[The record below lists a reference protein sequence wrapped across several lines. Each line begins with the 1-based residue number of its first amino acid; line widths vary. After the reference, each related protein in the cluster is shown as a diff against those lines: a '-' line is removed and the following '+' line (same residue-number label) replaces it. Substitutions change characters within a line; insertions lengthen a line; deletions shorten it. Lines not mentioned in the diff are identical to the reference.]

1 LKTTK
6 EIILEELSKIEK
18 QPLYNKEIL
27 ENLQELERVQEP
39 IYKEKEERFKTPK
52 TMMGSN
58 IPRELLYTPL
68 SNPDFD
74 YNDLGNSGQ
83 EPYTRGIHPNMYR
96 GREFTTRQLTGFG
109 LPEDTN
115 ERMKFMLDHGATG
128 LSILFDLPTIQL
140 YDSDDPY
147 SKGQIGMSGVCVD
160 SVDDMFRL
168 FKDIPLDKTSIS
180 IVTHYPTNTLVLFPM
195 FLVIAEEQG
204 VPFEKLRGSVQ
215 NDMTME
221 ELVRSGIDFIPP
233 QDCFRIQN
241 DNIEYLSDH
250 VPNWNTITLNGYNL
264 RDFGTNLITES
275 AVAISNG
282 IATLEE
288 MFNRGYD
295 PNYVANRITFF
306 WAISNDFFEEVSR
319 LRAVR
324 RLWYKIMKYRF
335 KITNP
340 KALLMRCHS
349 QTSGISLTQV
359 EPHNNII
366 RSSFQ
371 ALSAV
376 LGGVQSLHIN
386 SFDEAFA
393 IPTEESALL
402 SLRTQQIIQKETA
415 ITDVVDPLG
424 GSFYVESLTDQIE
437 QKILDEID
445 TIESDGGYVKSI
457 ESGKIYNKIVSYF
470 TEQQKN
476 IDSGKIEIVGKN
488 VYKSDISLPPIDVF
502 QHSEEVEKEQ
512 KQRLTKLRE
521 TRNNDDVQ
529 ISLQALEYN
538 CKTNKNLFPYSMECA
553 RARCTEGEMF
563 KVFKDAFGLW
573 KPPSFI

>member
-1 LKTTK
+1 MKKTK
-6 EIILEELSKIEK
+6 EISHEPDLKIPNTIL
-18 QPLYNKEIL
+18 
-27 ENLQELERVQEP
+27 
-39 IYKEKEERFKTPK
+39 
-52 TMMGSN
+52 GSQ
-58 IPRELLYTPL
+58 IPRDLFYI
-68 SNPDFD
+68 PDPNFNYD
-74 YNDLGNSGQ
+74 NDLGDPG
-83 EPYTRGIHPNMYR
+83 EPPYTRGIHRSMFR
-96 GREFTTRQLTGFG
+96 GRNFTTRQLAGLG

-128 LSILFDLPTIQL
+128 LSILFDLPTIQM
-140 YDSDDPY
+140 YDSDD
-147 SKGQIGMSGVCVD
+147 SFSEGQIGMSGVCVD

-180 IVTHYPTNTLVLFPM
+180 IVTHYPTNTLVLLPM
-195 FLVIAEEQG
+195 FLVMAEEQG
-204 VPFEKLRGSVQ
+204 IPFDKLRGSSQ

-250 VPNWNTITLNGYNL
+250 APNWNTVTLNGYNL
-264 RDFGTNLITES
+264 RDFGATSITES

-288 MFNRGYD
+288 MSERGYD
-295 PNYVANRITFF
+295 PNEIAKRISFF
-306 WAISNDFFEEVSR
+306 WCISNDFFEEIAR

-324 RLWYKIMKYRF
+324 RLWFKIMKNRF
-335 KITNP
+335 NITDP

-359 EPHNNII
+359 EPYNNII

-371 ALSAV
+371 ALAAV
-376 LGGVQSLHIN
+376 LGGTSSLHVD
-386 SFDEAFA
+386 SYDEAYA

-424 GSFYVESLTDQIE
+424 GSYYVENLTNEIE

-445 TIESDGGYVKSI
+445 IIESDGGYVKSI

-470 TEQQKN
+470 TEQQKD

-488 VYKSDISLPPIDVF
+488 VYQSDTSLPPIDVF

-512 KQRLTKLRE
+512 KQRLANLRL

-538 CKTNKNLFPYSMECA
+538 CKRNKNLFPYSMECA
-553 RARCTEGEMF
+553 RARCTEGEIF
-563 KVFKDAFGLW
+563 KTILAAFGPW